1 MLFDVLAEPTRRRIL
16 DEVRERERSVGELV
30 GRLGMSQPRVSKHLA
45 VLRAAGLVDVRQDA
59 QRRLYRVR
67 PAPLAE
73 LDAWLEPYRPFLA
86 ERPELPD
93 RTLAERLDPPGRTLA
108 ERPEPPDGTLA
119 EADGQYVL
127 RFERDFPYPVE
138 RVWDA
143 FTRPEQVAQWWL
155 PFDAEIELELEPGG
169 RYVMRWTEP
178 DPGTMSWTVL
188 RVEPLR
194 LFVHTHE
201 EPESVV
207 RWALLPNAFETAA
220 FETTVDGSRL
230 ILTQTGKSGSEA
242 VERHYLA
249 GLHMSL
255 ERLGLALDGR
265 PSPWLWSRFEAH
277 RARYVAKG

>member
-1 MLFDVLAEPTRRRIL
+1 MPALFDVLAEPTRRRIL

-30 GRLGMSQPRVSKHLA
+30 ERLGISQPRVSKHLA

-67 PAPLAE
+67 PGSLAE
-73 LDAWLEPYRPFLA
+73 LDAWLEPYRRFLV
-86 ERPELPD
+86 ERP
-93 RTLAERLDPPGRTLA
+93 DPPAATLV
-108 ERPEPPDGTLA
+108 ERPEPPDGTLEEA
-119 EADGQYVL
+119 EGQYAL
-127 RFERDFPYPVE
+127 RFERDLPYPVE

-143 FTRPEQVAQWWL
+143 ITRPGQIALWWL

-207 RWALLPNAFETAA
+207 RWALQAHA
-220 FETTVDGSRL
+220 DGCRM
-230 ILTQTGKSGSEA
+230 ILTQTGKSGPQA
-242 VERHYLA
+242 VERHYLS

-255 ERLGLALDGR
+255 ERLELALEGR
-265 PSPWLWSRFEAH
+265 PSPWLWSRFEQH
-277 RARYVAKG
+277 RARYVAKA

>member
-1 MLFDVLAEPTRRRIL
+1 MPELFDVLAEPTRRRIL

-30 GRLGMSQPRVSKHLA
+30 ERLGISQPRVSKHLA

-67 PAPLAE
+67 PGSLAE
-73 LDAWLEPYRPFLA
+73 LDAWLEPYRRFLV
-86 ERPELPD
+86 ERP
-93 RTLAERLDPPGRTLA
+93 DPPDTALV
-108 ERPEPPDGTLA
+108 ERPEPPDGTLE

-127 RFERDFPYPVE
+127 RFERDFPYPIE

-143 FTRPEQVAQWWL
+143 LTRPEQIAQWWL

-169 RYVMRWTEP
+169 RYVMRWIEP

-188 RVEPLR
+188 RVELLR
-194 LFVHTHE
+194 AFVHTHE

-207 RWALLPNAFETAA
+207 RWVLQPSAVQHSAVQTNA
-220 FETTVDGSRL
+220 DGCRL
-230 ILTQTGKSGSEA
+230 TLTQTGKSGSQA
-242 VERHYLA
+242 VERHYLS

-255 ERLGLALDGR
+255 ERLELALEGR
-265 PSPWLWSRFEAH
+265 PSPWLWSRFEEH